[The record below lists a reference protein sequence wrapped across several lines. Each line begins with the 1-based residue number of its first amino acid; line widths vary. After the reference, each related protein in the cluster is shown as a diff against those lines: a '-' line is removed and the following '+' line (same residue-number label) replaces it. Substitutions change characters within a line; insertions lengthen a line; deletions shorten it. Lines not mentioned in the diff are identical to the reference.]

1 MNCLVC
7 DKELIGQQRKYC
19 SRRCERIAYHRK
31 SRGQA
36 INVRP
41 RRSHLE
47 WSDEDIQNRINTKS
61 SKIIY
66 CGGYT
71 NSKSPMYVYCDDCGQ
86 PFKWNAKGLRE
97 RDTIRCDNCRHL
109 LYEIKK
115 KESKEIQ
122 KEQIKQKQIERK
134 AEREAKLEAEYI
146 LTHTRTCFR
155 CGKQYIGRNTKY
167 CSDDCKRRARNSNH
181 DTNRRLRMYNNSKK
195 TDNIQLE
202 ILAKR
207 DNNICW
213 ICHKKVDWKDCYIKS
228 NGVFVAKGN
237 YPSKDHVIAL
247 ANGGSHTW
255 DNVRL
260 AHCKCNTE
268 KGASLF
274 GKKKNGQVI
283 LFC

>member
-7 DKELIGQQRKYC
+7 NKELIGKQRKYC

-109 LYEIKK
+109 LFDIRK
-115 KESKEIQ
+115 KERVQEIQ
-122 KEQIKQKQIERK
+122 ERK
-134 AEREAKLEAEYI
+134 ETKQQEIIQRRKEEKALREMLLQK
-146 LTHTRTCFR
+146 TCQR
-155 CGKQYIGRNTKY
+155 CGKKYKANKINQLY
-167 CSDDCKRRARNSNH
+167 CSTRCRNRQH
-181 DTNRRLRMYNNSKK
+181 DANKEHLRRLRIKNGNH
-195 TDNIQLE
+195 DNIST
-202 ILAKR
+202 ILLAER

-213 ICHKKVDWKDCYIKS
+213 LCKKKVDWNDFIV
-228 NGVFVAKGN
+228 NDKGNFLSGQN
-237 YPSKDHVIAL
+237 YPSQDHVIPL